1 MKKCFQPES
10 AGLPHLKK
18 LGANDDPNDKK
29 RQIAEMYEQ
38 ILLNVPKQNEKEE
51 KERMQQE
58 SAGSETS
65 ARFISQNFSQNESK
79 YNEVRPEIVDSV
91 HQEDVQDTTE
101 EFYQIAQNIKNTAL
115 APRPGAAVWHV
126 HNRTAAV
133 HWLNAQERLHNVTPW
148 TPAPGGGKG
157 KWRWHPAC

>member
-1 MKKCFQPES
+1 MTALQQRQLFGKVPGEMKKCFQPES

-79 YNEVRPEIVDSV
+79 YNEVRPETVDSV

-101 EFYQIAQNIKNTAL
+101 EFYQVAQNVAGH
-115 APRPGAAVWHV
+115 A
-126 HNRTAAV
+126 
-133 HWLNAQERLHNVTPW
+133 
-148 TPAPGGGKG
+148 
-157 KWRWHPAC
+157 